1 MKYLYQLLIITAA
14 FALASCS
21 SSRYYQSNP
30 DEYSQNQNYD
40 QQPTITYQQ
49 FYNDLSPYGNW
60 VNYGDYG
67 YVWVPGVSNFRPY
80 YSNGRWAYTDY
91 GWTWVSDYS
100 WGWAPFHYGRWI
112 NDYNYGWMW
121 VPGYQWAPAWVSWR
135 GGGNYYGWAPLGP
148 GMDANIS
155 VGSIPYNDWTF
166 VPGRYINSPR
176 INNYYVNRS
185 NNVTIIN
192 NTTIINNYNNVNV
205 RNNNARNNPVYNP
218 GPSVNQVEQTTGSRI
233 RKYNV
238 VESNKPQASQITN
251 NSLRVFR
258 PAVNQQAT
266 TSENPRPPKV
276 MDINQIRNASG
287 NTTNPTNNTNN
298 NRQSAAPV
306 REFPKNQTPQIN
318 RNEPPVNNNQ
328 SSITPERNSTPAKVF
343 PGTTQPERPATINPA
358 PTNENTVAPVNNQ
371 PVANPNRN
379 NIPVRTFPN
388 QRQFNRNNQQ
398 TNQVRPTPAQPEPQ
412 RKDERLS
419 IPSQNN
425 TRNNSQPNQPVR
437 QFNTQRPMPSNPN
450 NNSKINERQ
459 VERRPM
465 ETTPNPPAAR
475 ENSEKQEPKQEPN
488 SSQPVREFH

>member
-1 MKYLYQLLIITAA
+1 MKYFYQILIITAV
-14 FALASCS
+14 FAISSCS
-21 SSRYYQSNP
+21 SSRYYQTNP
-30 DEYSQNQNYD
+30 DEYSQNYD

-60 VNYGDYG
+60 VYYGDYG

-112 NDYNYGWMW
+112 NDRSYGWMW

-135 GGGNYYGWAPLGP
+135 SGGNYYGWAPLGP

-155 VGSIPYNDWTF
+155 YGSIPSYDWTF
-166 VPGRYINSPR
+166 VPNRYIISPR
-176 INNYYVNRS
+176 INNYYVNNSR
-185 NNVTIIN
+185 NVTIIN
-192 NTTIINNYNNVNV
+192 NTTIINNYNNSYD
-205 RNNNARNNPVYNP
+205 RNNNGRNNPVYNQ
-218 GPSVNQVEQTTGSRI
+218 GPSVNQVEQSTGSRV
-233 RKYNV
+233 RKYNI

-251 NSLRVFR
+251 NSIRVFR

-287 NTTNPTNNTNN
+287 NTQANPNNTN
-298 NRQSAAPV
+298 RQPAPV

-318 RNEPPVNNNQ
+318 RNEPPVNNQ
-328 SSITPERNSTPAKVF
+328 PIVSPERNSTPARVF
-343 PGTTQPERPATINPA
+343 PQISNQPEQPKATPA
-358 PTNENTVAPVNNQ
+358 PQNANRITPANKQPSVN
-371 PVANPNRN
+371 PDRN
-379 NIPVRTFPN
+379 NTPVRTFPN
-388 QRQFNRNNQQ
+388 QRVNDEHP
-398 TNQVRPTPAQPEPQ
+398 NQVRPTPVQPEPQ

-425 TRNNSQPNQPVR
+425 TRNNPQPTQPVR
-437 QFNTQRPMPSNPN
+437 KFNTERPMPSNPN
-450 NNSKINERQ
+450 NNSERNERQ
-459 VERRPM
+459 VEVRPM
-465 ETTPNPPAAR
+465 SPAPNPASPS
-475 ENSEKQEPKQEPN
+475 ENKEKQNENPA
-488 SSQPVREFH
+488 QPVREFH